1 MLLIRFNCSIFVV
14 APMLLNDILERGMFI
29 LYLIFDR
36 MLGTHN
42 ADVVAVFLGSHST
55 LLRLKSV
62 IPSGFVCVRMLNKDR
77 TIEAYEKHGI
87 QLN

>member
-1 MLLIRFNCSIFVV
+1 MNSMLRIRLNRSIFVV
-14 APMLLNDILERGMFI
+14 APMLLDDILERGMFI

-42 ADVVAVFLGSHST
+42 ADIVAVFLGFLSP

-62 IPSGFVCVRMLNKDR
+62 IPSGFVCVRMLNKDHR
-77 TIEAYEKHGI
+77 KHR
-87 QLN
+87 